1 MALFAEVRHMWSKN
15 IIAKLSRFTQGLV
28 RCNAGPTRKGRAV
41 YECFEHDV
49 GRNRLAPSDTR

>member
-28 RCNAGPTRKGRAV
+28 RCNAGPPREGRAV
-41 YECFEHDV
+41 YECFEQDV
-49 GRNRLAPSDTR
+49 GRKEIEPSHIW